1 MKDSVSSQPTAN
13 SRSPIQPLIQG
24 RVDAVLGGGLSLAI
38 AIAVI
43 IGGALSESKMDWAL
57 GFIVAYLFTDLLINS
72 PHFIA
77 SYRILYSK
85 RQNIRKHPFVTLA
98 LPALAISLLIY
109 VCYWGPVNTPQE
121 YTQTQATQTQAT
133 QTQATQAEKTL
144 TDANPG
150 LPQPYVMVALTVLA
164 PIFLGWHYM
173 GQSWGTTACF
183 AYLAGFRLNPS
194 QRKLLRFGFLSLF
207 AYHLTWACASME
219 ILEQLFP
226 QQRAGEFMIKA
237 LMSAC
242 RVLVLASFLA
252 GLWGFFQIAQE
263 HKRRIPA
270 AVWLPW
276 VATYSWYVMVDVYPQ
291 AFFLL
296 QIFHAL
302 QYLMFPARVEMNQH
316 HTNHVGKHMLIYY
329 GALVLV
335 GYIAFEWTSLVEWTD
350 LANQSGTMILLGTAT
365 MMCINIH
372 HYFIDAVIWKIREP
386 EVRDSLFGHL
396 DTK

>member
-1 MKDSVSSQPTAN
+1 MKDSVSSQSTAN
-13 SRSPIQPLIQG
+13 SKASIEPLIQG
-24 RVDAVLGGGLSLAI
+24 RIDAVLGGGLSLAI

-85 RQNIRKHPFVTLA
+85 KQNIRKHPVVTLA
-98 LPALAISLLIY
+98 LPALAISLLVY
-109 VCYWGPVNTPQE
+109 VCYWGPLNTPPE
-121 YTQTQATQTQAT
+121 HTQTQDTL
-133 QTQATQAEKTL
+133 AENAL
-144 TDANPG
+144 PNANPG
-150 LPQPYVMVALTVLA
+150 LPQPYVMLALTVLA

-207 AYHLTWACASME
+207 AYHLTWACASMS

-226 QQRAGEFMIKA
+226 QQRAGEFMIKS

-291 AFFLL
+291 SFFLL

-316 HTNHVGKHMLIYY
+316 PTTHVGKHMLIYY

-335 GYIAFEWTSLVEWTD
+335 GYLAFEWTSLVEWVN
-350 LANQSGTMILLGTAT
+350 LANPSGTMVLLGAAT
-365 MMCINIH
+365 VMCINIH

>member
-121 YTQTQATQTQAT
+121 YTQTQAT